1 MKHAST
7 SKLICIQL
15 QLVSQINKAKDL
27 FKKQQEWYGH
37 EEKKNNVLL
46 ASTKR
51 LLETIILEISWIL
64 RRENSCFI
72 MAVLLSK
79 KLYFLDRYAS

>member
-7 SKLICIQL
+7 NKLICIQL

-51 LLETIILEISWIL
+51 LLETIILEIS
-64 RRENSCFI
+64 
-72 MAVLLSK
+72 
-79 KLYFLDRYAS
+79 